1 MRSIY
6 IPLFVL
12 IIGVCGMFC
21 NSCSTCSRQQD
32 ITVDMDDFGKDST
45 YVDLAQKV
53 FYSLPTPIEMSILIR
68 NLGIDYQASL
78 LNDPLNSS
86 KYVTHHK
93 MAINFG
99 IYVTDL
105 VYAGLF
111 DQTQTMLR
119 YKLAIQKMVDGLGM
133 SGAVDNTML
142 KSLETNINNKEEMLR
157 ILAET
162 YSSCSAYLNDEDRR
176 FLTVATLAGGWI
188 EGMYIASS
196 LTNEN
201 LITSENQIEQLII
214 DQKLTFDMLW
224 QVMSDLS
231 DNPDIA
237 DLMSEMT
244 GLVRAFDEIR
254 IDQSQ
259 SKVSFDAESKT
270 DVIESVALS
279 NASPEAFKDI
289 KEQIQTIR
297 HNFVK

>member
-1 MRSIY
+1 
-6 IPLFVL
+6 
-12 IIGVCGMFC
+12 
-21 NSCSTCSRQQD
+21 
-32 ITVDMDDFGKDST
+32 MDDFGKDST